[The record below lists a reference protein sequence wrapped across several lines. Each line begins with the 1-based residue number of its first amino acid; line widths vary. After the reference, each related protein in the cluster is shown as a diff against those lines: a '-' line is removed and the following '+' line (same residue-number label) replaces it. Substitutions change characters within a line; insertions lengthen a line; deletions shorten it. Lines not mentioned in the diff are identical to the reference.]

1 MVVAI
6 DGPAGTGKSTVSRM
20 VAEKTDFF
28 YLNSG
33 RFYRA
38 RETRRMAR
46 GATRG
51 TLPVRAHRTR
61 RPETPK
67 PR

>member
-6 DGPAGTGKSTVSRM
+6 DGPAGTGKSTISRRI
-20 VAEKTDFF
+20 ADAAGFF

-38 RETRRMAR
+38 ITWTALAR
-46 GATRG
+46 GLSPENRHA
-51 TLPVRAHRTR
+51 LIRTDR
-61 RPETPK
+61 K
-67 PR
+67 SVV